1 MTVEKVEQIRAFEG
15 CVVPA
20 VVYRADDT
28 PCSRHAGVGK
38 GVEGVGPGR
47 PKRRSRHYPPHV
59 GSWVEKHWAQK
70 TDRLGNPDIN
80 VDNRVQWHI
89 GFIEVIYCMR
99 LPSLFSERGLLFS
112 CSVTILVSWGL
123 LGYLDCAL
131 LDCLSAWRSMY
142 DTE

>member
-70 TDRLGNPDIN
+70 TGRLGGPDIN
-80 VDNRVQWHI
+80 VDKRI
-89 GFIEVIYCMR
+89 PGR
-99 LPSLFSERGLLFS
+99 PKR
-112 CSVTILVSWGL
+112 
-123 LGYLDCAL
+123 
-131 LDCLSAWRSMY
+131 RSRHYPPHVGAMSNG
-142 DTE
+142 E